1 MEQLI
6 IAVLQPM
13 LVKLTEYFLEKR
25 RSSVTITELQDQV
38 LQLLATQRD
47 LQIEVINARMAVLAL
62 SRYLSL
68 THQEIF
74 FLRGESL
81 ELAVAE
87 QDQRQALI
95 APAIKDF
102 GLSVEARLEHKRRRF
117 VTQDNY
123 QKVTP
128 VARPEIPQYESDALG
143 QFFDGFEEEIMRA
156 RLGGNT

>member
-25 RSSVTITELQDQV
+25 RSSVTITELQNQV
-38 LQLLATQRD
+38 LQLLATQSD
-47 LQIEVINARMAVLAL
+47 LQIEVINARMAVIAL

-81 ELAVAE
+81 ELAVVE
-87 QDQRQALI
+87 QEQRQALI

-102 GLSVEARLEHKRRRF
+102 GRSVEARLEQKQRRLA
-117 VTQDNY
+117 TQGNS
-123 QKVTP
+123 QRATP
-128 VARPEIPQYESDALG
+128 VVRHKIPQHESDALN